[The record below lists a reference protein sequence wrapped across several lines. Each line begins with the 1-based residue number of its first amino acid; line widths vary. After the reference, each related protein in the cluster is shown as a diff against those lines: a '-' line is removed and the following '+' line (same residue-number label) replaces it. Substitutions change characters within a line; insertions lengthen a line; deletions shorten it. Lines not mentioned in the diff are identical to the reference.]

1 MLGPHALPASSGR
14 CYDDID
20 ASFNV
25 LLAEVCINVVP
36 LFLFFQIYMY
46 VKGFSSIYKLA
57 M

>member
-25 LLAEVCINVVP
+25 LLAEVCINVLP